1 MNVRKNLKLNTILNF
16 IKTCSSIIFPLITY
30 PYVLRV
36 LLPENVGKVNF
47 AHSIVSYFSLIA
59 TLGIQSYAIR
69 ECSKVRENR
78 QMLDD
83 TASQIFSINI
93 WTTLLSYI
101 LLFLTIFF
109 IPSLSNYKLLI
120 IIASSTILLSTLGA
134 DWINVAMEDFVYITV
149 RTLFFQ
155 VLSLILMFVFVKEAE
170 DYIKYLLISVVAS
183 SGANLSNIIYRRKFC
198 KTKLLFNSIE
208 WKKHITPIIVMFV
221 MIFSQTVFSS
231 ADITMLGL
239 IKGDYSVGIYSTA
252 SKIERLISQVVSS
265 MVLVLIPRLSYLFST
280 KDYDLI
286 NEMLRKVLGIIL
298 ILGLPIFAGA
308 FSIADDIIYIIAGDK
323 FIDAIIVF
331 RILLFSFLFSLIG
344 GSFLGNIVFLP
355 SGNEFKYMVICCV
368 TCIVNVIANYFL
380 IPHFSYYAAAGT
392 TAFCSFLIMILLYVT
407 VDKRIRIHGKFNIC
421 FGPGIGSVLIG
432 VLCFIIKS
440 LISSLYI
447 RVIISVVL
455 SCLLYCVVLILTKN
469 VYFIEMIKNI
479 WQRVN
484 NGTKK

>member
-1 MNVRKNLKLNTILNF
+1 MNIRKNLKLNTILNF

-101 LLFLTIFF
+101 LLFLTIIF

-134 DWINVAMEDFVYITV
+134 DWINVAMEDFVYIKV

-239 IKGDYSVGIYSTA
+239 INGDYSVGIYSTA

-265 MVLVLIPRLSYLFST
+265 IVLVLIPRLSYLFST

-355 SGNEFKYMVICCV
+355 SGNEFKYMVIC
-368 TCIVNVIANYFL
+368 L
-380 IPHFSYYAAAGT
+380 G
-392 TAFCSFLIMILLYVT
+392 
-407 VDKRIRIHGKFNIC
+407 
-421 FGPGIGSVLIG
+421 
-432 VLCFIIKS
+432 
-440 LISSLYI
+440 
-447 RVIISVVL
+447 VIINHISYIIGNFSL
-455 SCLLYCVVLILTKN
+455 CKPFT
-469 VYFIEMIKNI
+469 
-479 WQRVN
+479 
-484 NGTKK
+484 